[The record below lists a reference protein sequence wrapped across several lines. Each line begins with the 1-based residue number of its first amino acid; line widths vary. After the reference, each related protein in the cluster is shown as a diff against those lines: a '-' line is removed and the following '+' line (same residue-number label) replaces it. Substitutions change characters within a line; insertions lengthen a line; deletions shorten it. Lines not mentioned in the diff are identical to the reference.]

1 MDKLDAMQ
9 VFVRVAEL
17 ASFTQAAD
25 SLGLPKGSIS
35 NAVSQLET
43 RLGARLLHRT
53 TRKVQLT
60 QDGQRFYDRCKD
72 LLAEVD
78 EVESLFQ
85 QTETMLRGRLR
96 VDMPLNMAHLLVIP
110 QLPEFMQRHPGIEI
124 ELSSTDRRV
133 DPISEGFDCVVRVGA
148 LTESGLV
155 ARPLGSLD
163 MVNCASPAY
172 IAQYGMPT
180 TLEALAQHYMVHYVS
195 VLGARPS
202 GFEYMQAGVSHYLPV
217 PARVTVNNSS
227 AYSTACLAGLGII
240 QVPLVAVR
248 PYLQRGELVEVLA
261 EFKPEPMPVS
271 LLYPHRRHLSRR
283 LLAFMDW
290 LTEKVHAYMAD

>member
-9 VFVRVAEL
+9 VFIRVAEL

-35 NAVSQLET
+35 NAVTQLEA

-60 QDGQRFYDRCKD
+60 QDGQRFYERCKD

-85 QTETMLRGRLR
+85 QTETLLRGRLR
-96 VDMPLNMAHLLVIP
+96 VDMPLNMAHNLVIP

-133 DPISEGFDCVVRVGA
+133 DPISEGFDCVVRVGV

-155 ARPLGSLD
+155 ARHLGTLE

-172 IAQYGMPT
+172 IRQYGMPMA
-180 TLEALAQHYMVHYVS
+180 LEDLAAHYMVHYVS
-195 VLGARPS
+195 VLGAKPS
-202 GFEYMQAGVSHYLPV
+202 AFEYLEAGVSRHCLV
-217 PARVTVNNSS
+217 PARVTVNNSA
-227 AYSTACLAGLGII
+227 AYSMACLAGLGII

-248 PYLQRGELVEVLA
+248 TYLQRGELLELLP

-283 LLAFMDW
+283 LLAFMEW
-290 LTEKVHAYMAD
+290 LTQKVHAYMAA

>member
-53 TRKVQLT
+53 TRKVRLT
-60 QDGQRFYDRCKD
+60 QDGQRFYERCKD

-155 ARPLGSLD
+155 ARALGSLD

-180 TLEALAQHYMVHYVS
+180 SLEALAQHYMVHYVS

-202 GFEYMQAGVSHYLPV
+202 GFEYMQAGVSQYLPV

-240 QVPLVAVR
+240 QVPLVAAR
-248 PYLQRGELVEVLA
+248 PYLQRGGGA
-261 EFKPEPMPVS
+261 GGIQG
-271 LLYPHRRHLSRR
+271 
-283 LLAFMDW
+283 
-290 LTEKVHAYMAD
+290 